1 MGRGGCGVGGGWGRG
16 DHRGNVGN
24 EPEKSL
30 PRKCLFGT
38 SGHSEEADEEEAEV
52 EVEVGIEI
60 TFACR
65 GFLFYLVGP
74 FLSLNVP
81 RLVSSA
87 SST

>member
-1 MGRGGCGVGGGWGRG
+1 MGRGGCGDEGGVGG

-52 EVEVGIEI
+52 EVGIEI

-87 SST
+87 SSK